1 MDAAETPVAHATIAA
16 PAVATP
22 WLGRLFPGYFALV
35 MATGIVAIATAQQ
48 SIEWLGDG
56 LFGIALVAYLA
67 LAALY
72 LARLTRYRSAFISD
86 LTSHLKGPAF
96 LTIVAA
102 TNVLGSAAVVVCGW
116 WWLGWTLWGL
126 GIVLWIGLVYTIFA
140 ALMLREPK
148 PAVAEGINGTWFLFT
163 VATQSV
169 AALGALL
176 VTRVA
181 DPEGLL
187 FVCVCAFFLGLFL
200 YIVVVT
206 LVIYRFVFVELRVEE
221 THPPYWISL
230 GAAAISVL
238 AGSNLLLAGEGSPI
252 IEQFRSFISGMV
264 VLAWATATFWIPV
277 MIILGIWRHGVRR
290 LRVRYDPQY
299 WSLVFPLGMFSAAT
313 FRMASAVHVR
323 FLDWVP
329 KVMVGVALT
338 TWTLAFL
345 GLLRAL
351 GTSAWRK
358 IRVA

>member
-1 MDAAETPVAHATIAA
+1 MDATEAPVAHATVAE

-22 WLGRLFPGYFALV
+22 WLAQLFPGYFALV
-35 MATGIVAIATAQQ
+35 MATGIVAIAAAQQ

-56 LFGIALVAYLA
+56 LFGVAFVAYVVLTI
-67 LAALY
+67 LY
-72 LARLTRYRSAFISD
+72 LARLTRYRTAFISD
-86 LTSHLKGPAF
+86 LSSHLKGPAF

-102 TNVLGSAAVVVCGW
+102 TNVLGSAAVVVHEW
-116 WWLGWTLWGL
+116 WWLGWILWGAGL
-126 GIVLWIGLVYTIFA
+126 VLWLGLVYAIFA

-148 PAVAEGINGTWFLFT
+148 PAVAQGINGTWFLFT

-187 FVCVCAFFLGLFL
+187 LVCVSAFFLGLFL

-238 AGSNLLLAGEGSPI
+238 AGSNVLLAGDGSQI
-252 IEQFRSFISGMV
+252 IEQLRPFVSGMV

-277 MIILGIWRHGVRR
+277 MIILGCWRHGVRR
-290 LRVRYDPQY
+290 LRIRYDPQY
-299 WSLVFPLGMFSAAT
+299 WSLVFPLGMYSAAT
-313 FRMASAVHVR
+313 FRMASAVDID
-323 FLDWVP
+323 FLDGVP
-329 KVMVGVALT
+329 KVMFGVALT
-338 TWTLAFL
+338 AWTLAFL
-345 GLLRAL
+345 GLLRVL
-351 GTSAWRK
+351 GRSAWRK
-358 IRVA
+358 VRVA